1 MEILKDLENGQRK
14 HLMGNFRKNILQ
26 SQILWNSISHRKK
39 KVIKTRITKTEH
51 KKGDSKMEKK
61 DFKKGQK
68 AILLSLKN
76 VDFRKTMDIDA
87 ATEECTVVKVGRK
100 YITVEDSHGW
110 EIRFDMENNFEEVD
124 DSFSYTR
131 SELYLSKEDAKK
143 VLKRRYLIK
152 AIEKSL
158 HDMSWSTFDGISDQ
172 ALQNLHTA
180 LIAVE
185 KERIV
190 LKSKGKKKMEIK
202 WETMDYIAF
211 ILLGM
216 LTIFCGNKQ
225 LQQLVAGLYIAL
237 AIWYVYTI
245 IYEVK
250 RYRQQKKDINSF
262 TECLENVKKVQRI
275 PDDIEM
281 QKIGSGLV
289 TFPSNFDGTFYA
301 IKIRA
306 GEFIAVHEKLYCM
319 LTESSNIILLQAK
332 SPIAAYELAV
342 GESMIID
349 NRKLAA
355 ASSSLICEGK
365 FLQTLYQMLGI
376 RKRYEEKIIG
386 PGRLWLTDT
395 PIKEEES

>member
-1 MEILKDLENGQRK
+1 MNCRVHIAAVASGDIGISYCQEVSTAGFCSAISLREDTGWGLKQESQRRN
-14 HLMGNFRKNILQ
+14 MRKETIN
-26 SQILWNSISHRKK
+26 
-39 KVIKTRITKTEH
+39 
-51 KKGDSKMEKK
+51 MEKK

-143 VLKRRYLIK
+143 VLERRYLIK

-190 LKSKGKKKMEIK
+190 LKK
-202 WETMDYIAF
+202 
-211 ILLGM
+211 
-216 LTIFCGNKQ
+216 
-225 LQQLVAGLYIAL
+225 
-237 AIWYVYTI
+237 
-245 IYEVK
+245 
-250 RYRQQKKDINSF
+250 
-262 TECLENVKKVQRI
+262 
-275 PDDIEM
+275 
-281 QKIGSGLV
+281 
-289 TFPSNFDGTFYA
+289 
-301 IKIRA
+301 
-306 GEFIAVHEKLYCM
+306 
-319 LTESSNIILLQAK
+319 
-332 SPIAAYELAV
+332 
-342 GESMIID
+342 
-349 NRKLAA
+349 
-355 ASSSLICEGK
+355 
-365 FLQTLYQMLGI
+365 
-376 RKRYEEKIIG
+376 
-386 PGRLWLTDT
+386 
-395 PIKEEES
+395 

>member
-1 MEILKDLENGQRK
+1 
-14 HLMGNFRKNILQ
+14 
-26 SQILWNSISHRKK
+26 
-39 KVIKTRITKTEH
+39 
-51 KKGDSKMEKK
+51 
-61 DFKKGQK
+61 
-68 AILLSLKN
+68 
-76 VDFRKTMDIDA
+76 
-87 ATEECTVVKVGRK
+87 
-100 YITVEDSHGW
+100 
-110 EIRFDMENNFEEVD
+110 
-124 DSFSYTR
+124 
-131 SELYLSKEDAKK
+131 
-143 VLKRRYLIK
+143 
-152 AIEKSL
+152 
-158 HDMSWSTFDGISDQ
+158 
-172 ALQNLHTA
+172 
-180 LIAVE
+180 
-185 KERIV
+185 
-190 LKSKGKKKMEIK
+190 MEIK
-202 WETMDYIAF
+202 WEKMDYIAF
-211 ILLGM
+211 ILLGI
-216 LTIFCGNKQ
+216 LTIFYGNKQ

-262 TECLENVKKVQRI
+262 AECLENAKKVQRI

-289 TFPSNFDGTFYA
+289 TFPSSFDGTFYA

-319 LTESSNIILLQAK
+319 LTDSSNIILLQTK
-332 SPIAAYELAV
+332 SSIAAYELAV

>member
-1 MEILKDLENGQRK
+1 
-14 HLMGNFRKNILQ
+14 
-26 SQILWNSISHRKK
+26 
-39 KVIKTRITKTEH
+39 
-51 KKGDSKMEKK
+51 
-61 DFKKGQK
+61 
-68 AILLSLKN
+68 
-76 VDFRKTMDIDA
+76 
-87 ATEECTVVKVGRK
+87 
-100 YITVEDSHGW
+100 
-110 EIRFDMENNFEEVD
+110 
-124 DSFSYTR
+124 
-131 SELYLSKEDAKK
+131 
-143 VLKRRYLIK
+143 
-152 AIEKSL
+152 
-158 HDMSWSTFDGISDQ
+158 
-172 ALQNLHTA
+172 
-180 LIAVE
+180 
-185 KERIV
+185 
-190 LKSKGKKKMEIK
+190 MEIK
-202 WETMDYIAF
+202 WEKMDDIAF
-211 ILLGM
+211 ILLGI
-216 LTIFCGNKQ
+216 LTIFYGNKQ

-262 TECLENVKKVQRI
+262 AECLENVKKVQRI
-275 PDDIEM
+275 PNDIEM

-289 TFPSNFDGTFYA
+289 TFPSSFDGTFYA

-355 ASSSLICEGK
+355 ASLSLICEGK

>member
-1 MEILKDLENGQRK
+1 
-14 HLMGNFRKNILQ
+14 
-26 SQILWNSISHRKK
+26 
-39 KVIKTRITKTEH
+39 
-51 KKGDSKMEKK
+51 
-61 DFKKGQK
+61 
-68 AILLSLKN
+68 
-76 VDFRKTMDIDA
+76 
-87 ATEECTVVKVGRK
+87 
-100 YITVEDSHGW
+100 
-110 EIRFDMENNFEEVD
+110 
-124 DSFSYTR
+124 
-131 SELYLSKEDAKK
+131 
-143 VLKRRYLIK
+143 
-152 AIEKSL
+152 
-158 HDMSWSTFDGISDQ
+158 
-172 ALQNLHTA
+172 
-180 LIAVE
+180 
-185 KERIV
+185 
-190 LKSKGKKKMEIK
+190 MEIK

-395 PIKEEES
+395 PIKKKNPKSTSSTKNIERKNMDTIEKDITEILYNLRRIRRKKHLSQKDVAEKMGTTQQVVSKIENGNPSIRTFYAYCRAIGVI

>member
-1 MEILKDLENGQRK
+1 
-14 HLMGNFRKNILQ
+14 
-26 SQILWNSISHRKK
+26 
-39 KVIKTRITKTEH
+39 
-51 KKGDSKMEKK
+51 
-61 DFKKGQK
+61 
-68 AILLSLKN
+68 
-76 VDFRKTMDIDA
+76 
-87 ATEECTVVKVGRK
+87 
-100 YITVEDSHGW
+100 
-110 EIRFDMENNFEEVD
+110 
-124 DSFSYTR
+124 
-131 SELYLSKEDAKK
+131 
-143 VLKRRYLIK
+143 
-152 AIEKSL
+152 
-158 HDMSWSTFDGISDQ
+158 
-172 ALQNLHTA
+172 
-180 LIAVE
+180 
-185 KERIV
+185 
-190 LKSKGKKKMEIK
+190 MEIK
-202 WETMDYIAF
+202 WEKMDYIAF

-216 LTIFCGNKQ
+216 LTIFYGNKQ

-332 SPIAAYELAV
+332 SPIASYELAV

-355 ASSSLICEGK
+355 S
-365 FLQTLYQMLGI
+365 
-376 RKRYEEKIIG
+376 
-386 PGRLWLTDT
+386 
-395 PIKEEES
+395 

>member
-1 MEILKDLENGQRK
+1 MNCRVNIAAVVSGDIGISYCQEVSTAGFCSAISLREDTGWGLKQESQRRN
-14 HLMGNFRKNILQ
+14 MRKETLN
-26 SQILWNSISHRKK
+26 
-39 KVIKTRITKTEH
+39 
-51 KKGDSKMEKK
+51 MEKK

-190 LKSKGKKKMEIK
+190 L
-202 WETMDYIAF
+202 
-211 ILLGM
+211 
-216 LTIFCGNKQ
+216 NK
-225 LQQLVAGLYIAL
+225 
-237 AIWYVYTI
+237 
-245 IYEVK
+245 
-250 RYRQQKKDINSF
+250 
-262 TECLENVKKVQRI
+262 
-275 PDDIEM
+275 
-281 QKIGSGLV
+281 
-289 TFPSNFDGTFYA
+289 
-301 IKIRA
+301 
-306 GEFIAVHEKLYCM
+306 
-319 LTESSNIILLQAK
+319 
-332 SPIAAYELAV
+332 
-342 GESMIID
+342 
-349 NRKLAA
+349 
-355 ASSSLICEGK
+355 
-365 FLQTLYQMLGI
+365 
-376 RKRYEEKIIG
+376 
-386 PGRLWLTDT
+386 
-395 PIKEEES
+395 

>member
-39 KVIKTRITKTEH
+39 KVIKTRITKAEH

-110 EIRFDMENNFEEVD
+110 KIRFDMENNFEEVD

-190 LKSKGKKKMEIK
+190 LKK
-202 WETMDYIAF
+202 
-211 ILLGM
+211 
-216 LTIFCGNKQ
+216 
-225 LQQLVAGLYIAL
+225 
-237 AIWYVYTI
+237 
-245 IYEVK
+245 
-250 RYRQQKKDINSF
+250 
-262 TECLENVKKVQRI
+262 
-275 PDDIEM
+275 
-281 QKIGSGLV
+281 
-289 TFPSNFDGTFYA
+289 
-301 IKIRA
+301 
-306 GEFIAVHEKLYCM
+306 
-319 LTESSNIILLQAK
+319 
-332 SPIAAYELAV
+332 
-342 GESMIID
+342 
-349 NRKLAA
+349 
-355 ASSSLICEGK
+355 
-365 FLQTLYQMLGI
+365 
-376 RKRYEEKIIG
+376 
-386 PGRLWLTDT
+386 
-395 PIKEEES
+395 

>member
-1 MEILKDLENGQRK
+1 MRK
-14 HLMGNFRKNILQ
+14 ETIN
-26 SQILWNSISHRKK
+26 
-39 KVIKTRITKTEH
+39 
-51 KKGDSKMEKK
+51 MEKK

-143 VLKRRYLIK
+143 VLERRYLIK

-190 LKSKGKKKMEIK
+190 LKKQGEKENGNQIGK
-202 WETMDYIAF
+202 D
-211 ILLGM
+211 
-216 LTIFCGNKQ
+216 
-225 LQQLVAGLYIAL
+225 GL
-237 AIWYVYTI
+237 
-245 IYEVK
+245 
-250 RYRQQKKDINSF
+250 
-262 TECLENVKKVQRI
+262 VKKPRSTSVARRCI
-275 PDDIEM
+275 
-281 QKIGSGLV
+281 
-289 TFPSNFDGTFYA
+289 TFHSLTFY
-301 IKIRA
+301 
-306 GEFIAVHEKLYCM
+306 F
-319 LTESSNIILLQAK
+319 
-332 SPIAAYELAV
+332 
-342 GESMIID
+342 
-349 NRKLAA
+349 
-355 ASSSLICEGK
+355 
-365 FLQTLYQMLGI
+365 
-376 RKRYEEKIIG
+376 
-386 PGRLWLTDT
+386 
-395 PIKEEES
+395 

>member
-1 MEILKDLENGQRK
+1 
-14 HLMGNFRKNILQ
+14 
-26 SQILWNSISHRKK
+26 
-39 KVIKTRITKTEH
+39 
-51 KKGDSKMEKK
+51 
-61 DFKKGQK
+61 
-68 AILLSLKN
+68 
-76 VDFRKTMDIDA
+76 
-87 ATEECTVVKVGRK
+87 
-100 YITVEDSHGW
+100 
-110 EIRFDMENNFEEVD
+110 
-124 DSFSYTR
+124 
-131 SELYLSKEDAKK
+131 
-143 VLKRRYLIK
+143 
-152 AIEKSL
+152 
-158 HDMSWSTFDGISDQ
+158 
-172 ALQNLHTA
+172 
-180 LIAVE
+180 
-185 KERIV
+185 
-190 LKSKGKKKMEIK
+190 MEIK
-202 WETMDYIAF
+202 WEKMDYIAF

-216 LTIFCGNKQ
+216 LTIFYGNKQ

-250 RYRQQKKDINSF
+250 RYRRQKKTN
-262 TECLENVKKVQRI
+262 RI
-275 PDDIEM
+275 PNDIEM

-319 LTESSNIILLQAK
+319 LTESSNIILLQTK
-332 SPIAAYELAV
+332 SPIADYELAA

-395 PIKEEES
+395 PIKGKEES